1 MTIPIPQ
8 QTCALCSGP
17 LTERAD
23 HFSSANGFL
32 IVLHCKACRRGF
44 VASKTVYPT
53 AQKAQYA
60 VDSGEWA

>member
-1 MTIPIPQ
+1 MTHPHPP
-8 QTCALCSGP
+8 CSLCSGP

-44 VASKTVYPT
+44 VASRTVYPT
-53 AQKAQYA
+53 PQAAQWA
-60 VDSGEWA
+60 VDSGEWR